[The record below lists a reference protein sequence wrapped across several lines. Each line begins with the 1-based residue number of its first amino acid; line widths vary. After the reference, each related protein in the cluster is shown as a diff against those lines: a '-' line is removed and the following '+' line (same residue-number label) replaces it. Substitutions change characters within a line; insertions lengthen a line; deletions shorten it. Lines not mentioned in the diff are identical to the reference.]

1 MANLARRLRSLRT
14 GTWPSLHV
22 TQLQLAAA
30 LDVSP
35 ALISSW
41 ESAKSSAV
49 PPTHRLEAY
58 ARFFATARS
67 VDAQPY
73 RLLEIDELT
82 DEENADREALLEELL
97 ALTAPET
104 TRHPTRD
111 SPFDGTT
118 FQYPVDEDITIVCSE
133 LPVDRRSRLSYSD
146 PASPDHI
153 EAYKYAD
160 LDALLELHGHVR
172 AANPTSQVRIRV
184 GSEMGPDDYATHL
197 VLLGGVDWNPVTR
210 EVLALLEVP
219 VDQLGREDDA
229 APGRFEVDAAGRHK
243 PVSPVLQE
251 QGSSPVLKEDVAQ
264 FCRSVSPFNAER
276 TVTICN
282 GMHQPGTL
290 GVVRALTDKKF
301 RNRNEEFLRDRFS
314 GVTPFSIISRVRVT
328 NSRVITPDWSRPDD
342 RLHEWPPR
350 ADG

>member
-14 GTWPSLHV
+14 GRWPSLRV

-58 ARFFATARS
+58 ARFFATPRS
-67 VDAQPY
+67 VDAEPY

-82 DEENADREALLEELL
+82 DEENADREELLEELL
-97 ALTAPET
+97 ALIAPDT
-104 TRHPTRD
+104 SRHPTRD

-133 LPVDRRSRLSYSD
+133 LPEDRRSRLPYSEPD
-146 PASPDHI
+146 SPDYV

-160 LDALLELHGHVR
+160 LDALLELHGHLR
-172 AANPTSQVRIRV
+172 AANPLSRVNIRV
-184 GSEMGPDDYATHL
+184 APLTADEYATHL
-197 VLLGGVDWNPVTR
+197 ILLGGVDWNPVTR
-210 EVLALLEVP
+210 ELMSRVEMP
-219 VDQLGREDDA
+219 VRQRKRAEDETLG
-229 APGRFEVDAAGRHK
+229 GFEVGAEDE
-243 PVSPVLQE
+243 PTVLTPSAQTR
-251 QGSSPVLKEDVAQ
+251 GALTVLTEDVAQ
-264 FCRSVSPFNAER
+264 IYRSVSPFNIKR
-276 TVTICN
+276 TVTLCN

-290 GVVRALTDKKF
+290 GMVRALTDARF
-301 RNRNEEFLRDRFS
+301 RDRNERFIQDRFA
-314 GVTPFSIISRVRVT
+314 GTDTFTLISRVSVI
-328 NSRVITPDWSRPDD
+328 NGVVITPDWSLPGD
-342 RLHEWPPR
+342 RLFEWPPR
-350 ADG
+350 DNG